1 MYIGELSKITGVSV
15 KAIRHYEEIGLIKT
29 PLRKEKY
36 RIYDNSF
43 VDVLNMIQL
52 AKRLGFSLAELK
64 AIAKAKTEKGI
75 VPMDLLV
82 QEIEKK
88 RIVLLAQQETIKEK
102 LKGLTE
108 LEQSVAHYNAC
119 LLESLE
125 ATD

>member
-1 MYIGELSKITGVSV
+1 
-15 KAIRHYEEIGLIKT
+15 
-29 PLRKEKY
+29 
-36 RIYDNSF
+36 
-43 VDVLNMIQL
+43 MIQL

-64 AIAKAKTEKGI
+64 AIAKAKTEKGV

-88 RIVLLAQQETIKEK
+88 RTVLLAQQKTIKEK

-125 ATD
+125 PTD